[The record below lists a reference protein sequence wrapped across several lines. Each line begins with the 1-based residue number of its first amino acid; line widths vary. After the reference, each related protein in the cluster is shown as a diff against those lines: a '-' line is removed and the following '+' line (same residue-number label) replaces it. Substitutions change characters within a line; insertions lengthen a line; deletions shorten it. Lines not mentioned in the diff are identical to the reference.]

1 MAGGSNQDTTA
12 RVVTT
17 VAALAAAFVV
27 HRAIAVGWKV
37 VTGHPVPGADDDE
50 VSTAELVTYAAISAA
65 TVAVV
70 RVIAARKATLLIPD
84 GDAWR
89 VAGWLR
95 HSPGK

>member
-1 MAGGSNQDTTA
+1 
-12 RVVTT
+12 
-17 VAALAAAFVV
+17 
-27 HRAIAVGWKV
+27 
-37 VTGHPVPGADDDE
+37 